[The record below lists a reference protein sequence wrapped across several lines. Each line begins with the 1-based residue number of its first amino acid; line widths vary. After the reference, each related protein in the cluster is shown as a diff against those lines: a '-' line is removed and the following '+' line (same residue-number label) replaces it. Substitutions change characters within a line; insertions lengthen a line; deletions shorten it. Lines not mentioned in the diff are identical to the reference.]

1 MRARPLPVA
10 AILRYVAEHGPVD
23 TVTLAAHFG
32 TRQKHTFHRLNE
44 LAKAGRI
51 ERVGECDGRRGGRTP
66 TVWCMPGSAPVAADD
81 DADDELVTAPMVQ
94 RRIEA
99 GAWRLP
105 PGPVA
110 RWCDGL
116 VR

>member
-1 MRARPLPVA
+1 MKARPLPVA

-23 TVTLAAHFG
+23 TVKLAAAMG
-32 TRQKHTFHRLNE
+32 VTRQIAFHRLRNAE
-44 LAKAGRI
+44 LSGHVVRL
-51 ERVGECDGRRGGRTP
+51 DH
-66 TVWCMPGSAPVAADD
+66 APVGLNGRPGARWRMAD
-81 DADDELVTAPMVQ
+81 APIVDEPEPERDTAPMVQ

-105 PGPVA
+105 PQPVA

-116 VR
+116 GA